1 MELRGKAILKSNKQI
16 VALERSTIIIAQKI
30 VLLFWSWWILINNLY
45 DIFSFTYDIMT
56 INYSHVIK
64 YSNVWLLKM
73 NLCIS
78 K

>member
-16 VALERSTIIIAQKI
+16 VALEPSIIIIAQKI
-30 VLLFWSWWILINNLY
+30 VLLFWSLIYNLCA
-45 DIFSFTYDIMT
+45 IFSFTYDIMH
-56 INYSHVIK
+56 INHSHIIK
-64 YSNVWLLKM
+64 YLNVWLLEM

>member
-16 VALERSTIIIAQKI
+16 VALERSIIIIAPKI

-45 DIFSFTYDIMT
+45 DTFSFTYDIMH
-56 INYSHVIK
+56 INHSHIIK
-64 YSNVWLLKM
+64 YLNVWLLEM
-73 NLCIS
+73 NLCIG